1 MKSMSEIEW
10 IPVVIRPATDEEK
23 EMYGVGCKTFLD
35 FRLPEYDMQEVLVT
49 LDSGV
54 VTTDYYD
61 EDWKELERYDWADVR
76 AWAEMP
82 KGYECEN

>member
-1 MKSMSEIEW
+1 MDEIKW

-23 EMYGVGCKTFLD
+23 EIYGDKYKNILD
-35 FRLPEYDMQEVLVT
+35 FKLPEYDLQQVLIT

-61 EDWKELERYDWADVR
+61 EDWLELERYDWADVR
-76 AWAEMP
+76 AWAEIP
-82 KGYECEN
+82 KGYGE

>member
-1 MKSMSEIEW
+1 MSEIEW

-23 EMYGVGCKTFLD
+23 EMYGSGCKTFLD

-49 LDSGV
+49 LDSGA
-54 VTTDYYD
+54 VTTDIYD
-61 EDWKELERYDWADVR
+61 DDWKMLECYNWADVR

-82 KGYECEN
+82 KGYGCEN

>member
-1 MKSMSEIEW
+1 MKTINEIEW

-23 EMYGVGCKTFLD
+23 EMYGDKCKTILD
-35 FRLPEYDMQEVLVT
+35 FRFPEYDKQEVLVT
-49 LDSGV
+49 LKNGV

-61 EDWKELERYDWADVR
+61 EDWQELELHDWTNVR

-82 KGYECEN
+82 KGYCE

>member
-1 MKSMSEIEW
+1 MKTINEIEW

-23 EMYGVGCKTFLD
+23 EMYGDKCETILD
-35 FRLPEYDMQEVLVT
+35 FVLPEYDIQEVLVT
-49 LDSGV
+49 LDSGA

-61 EDWKELERYDWADVR
+61 EDWKELERYEWADVR

-82 KGYECEN
+82 KGYGE

>member
-49 LDSGV
+49 LDSGT

-61 EDWKELERYDWADVR
+61 EDWKELERYDWGDVR

-82 KGYECEN
+82 KGYGE

>member
-1 MKSMSEIEW
+1 MDEIKW
-10 IPVVIRPATDEEK
+10 IPVVIRPITDEEK
-23 EMYGVGCKTFLD
+23 EIYGDKYKMILD
-35 FRLPEYDMQEVLVT
+35 FRFPEYDLQEVLVT

-61 EDWKELERYDWADVR
+61 EDWQELECYDWTDVR

-82 KGYECEN
+82 KGYGE

>member
-23 EMYGVGCKTFLD
+23 EMYGDRCKTILD

-49 LDSGV
+49 LDSGA

-61 EDWKELERYDWADVR
+61 EDWQELECYDWADVR
-76 AWAEMP
+76 AWAKMP
-82 KGYECEN
+82 KGYGCEN